1 MPGERAFKYLRN
13 DSCRFILVTRMPD
26 KADSSWFLNQKIRPR
41 ITTIAQDAIVVIV
54 NKENKDTSF
63 SYKTLSG
70 ILNGEIA
77 RWSQVKAENDSGK
90 IKVIFDHKESGIVR
104 LIQDKFG
111 KDQKLNKEFFALH
124 SELDVMD
131 YVSKDLNAIGF
142 ISSKSLS
149 DYSDSITQNLVK
161 NIKVVWL
168 SDEGKT
174 GFYLPDQ
181 SSIASGKYPLVRT
194 IYALSREARS
204 GLGTGF
210 IAFMTADKGQRI
222 ILKAGL
228 VPAVMPPRRIE
239 TYQ

>member
-1 MPGERAFKYLRN
+1 MKIILSFLSCLFLVLSDSCNSGVFSSDTPTSGIIYIGADESLSPILDEEIFVFGSLYKYAAVNPAYMPGERAFKYLRN

-90 IKVIFDHKESGIVR
+90 IKVIFDHQESGIVR

-124 SELDVMD
+124 SELDNLAD
-131 YVSKDLNAIGF
+131 QPKRNGLIQG
-142 ISSKSLS
+142 KS
-149 DYSDSITQNLVK
+149 
-161 NIKVVWL
+161 
-168 SDEGKT
+168 
-174 GFYLPDQ
+174 
-181 SSIASGKYPLVRT
+181 
-194 IYALSREARS
+194 
-204 GLGTGF
+204 
-210 IAFMTADKGQRI
+210 
-222 ILKAGL
+222 
-228 VPAVMPPRRIE
+228 
-239 TYQ
+239 